1 MALILFPLALLVVS
15 LCLRR
20 RRRQREREN
29 SYGISL
35 TALRNSEQRSR
46 VSEPNDLNDNN
57 SFDDDFSEDDVYKR
71 ISIDFN
77 DYEIPTVRYEDLG
90 YL

>member
-1 MALILFPLALLVVS
+1 MVS

-35 TALRNSEQRSR
+35 TALRNSERSR

-57 SFDDDFSEDDVYKR
+57 SFDDDFSEDDVYER

-77 DYEIPTVRYEDLG
+77 DYEIPTVRYENLR